1 MSYHTTSIYVVHV
14 IYILYTFYIISIQI
28 SYIFIDV
35 LVMFRTCSGQVLGV
49 ENKFFPKSVG
59 GLWAILWHHR
69 RCLRR
74 GGKILKICFFLKNKV
89 GPKRCRIIV
98 RTHGANQKI
107 HIFFLESIYAL
118 FHFSLFIFSY
128 VSLLSPFWGP

>member
-1 MSYHTTSIYVVHV
+1 MQPAYN
-14 IYILYTFYIISIQI
+14 
-28 SYIFIDV
+28 FIHV

-49 ENKFFPKSVG
+49 ENKFFPKSFG

-74 GGKILKICFFLKNKV
+74 GGKILKISFFQTNKV

-98 RTHGANQKI
+98 RTHGAN
-107 HIFFLESIYAL
+107 
-118 FHFSLFIFSY
+118 
-128 VSLLSPFWGP
+128 